1 MQARSDERVGSS
13 LRELHAEANN
23 AEATPPAPARQ
34 RLERN
39 KLAKRLRRLTG
50 KAVADYEMIGDG
62 DRVMACL
69 SGGKDSY
76 AMLDMLLSLKRNA
89 PVSFDVVAV
98 NLDQKQ
104 PGFPEDVLPAYLD
117 SLGIEYHV
125 VEEDTYSIVQALT
138 PEGKTFCPVC
148 SRLRRGILYR
158 VADRIGATR
167 IALGHHAD
175 DAVETLFLN
184 LFHGGRMKAMPP
196 KLLSDDGAHV
206 VIRPL
211 YYCRERDLARWAE
224 LQRFPIIPCNLCGSQ
239 DNLQRQAIK
248 QMLTAWERVQPGRV
262 DNIARG
268 LRHVVPSHLADG
280 ALMDFGALERT
291 MQRMPAVDL
300 GVDADS
306 VVPRFGG
313 AANHPDPLRKSLGA
327 TYPPPKKPDGF
338 FDSPP
343 RGE

>member
-1 MQARSDERVGSS
+1 MTEAGQLAYANRRRARMGAQVAAKSSTQAESS
-13 LRELHAEANN
+13 QV
-23 AEATPPAPARQ
+23 EATRPTPAQQ
-34 RLERN
+34 RLARN

-50 KAVADYEMIGDG
+50 KAVADYDMIGDG

-89 PVSFDVVAV
+89 PVSFEVVAV
-98 NLDQKQ
+98 TLDQKQ
-104 PGFPEDVLPAYLD
+104 PGFPEDVLPTYLD
-117 SLGIEYHV
+117 GLGVDYHII
-125 VEEDTYSIVQALT
+125 EEDTYSIVQALT

-167 IALGHHAD
+167 VALGHHAD

-211 YYCRERDLARWAE
+211 YYCRERDLARWA
-224 LQRFPIIPCNLCGSQ
+224 
-239 DNLQRQAIK
+239 
-248 QMLTAWERVQPGRV
+248 
-262 DNIARG
+262 
-268 LRHVVPSHLADG
+268 
-280 ALMDFGALERT
+280 
-291 MQRMPAVDL
+291 
-300 GVDADS
+300 
-306 VVPRFGG
+306 
-313 AANHPDPLRKSLGA
+313 
-327 TYPPPKKPDGF
+327 
-338 FDSPP
+338 
-343 RGE
+343 